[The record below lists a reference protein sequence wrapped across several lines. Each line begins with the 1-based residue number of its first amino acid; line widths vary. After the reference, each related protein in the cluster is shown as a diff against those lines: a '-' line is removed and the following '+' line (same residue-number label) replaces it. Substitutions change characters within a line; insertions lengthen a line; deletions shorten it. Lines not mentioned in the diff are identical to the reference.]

1 MAVYVDDAFV
11 HGDWGRWTGG
21 GHMQADT
28 ADELHAMAARLGL
41 RREWLQSKPT
51 RPWHDHYDLTRERRE
66 LAIELGAIPGG
77 RRETV
82 RRIATWRATRQ
93 AVGMNKTSFLGDKPV
108 NRIGFG
114 AMQLA
119 GPGVFGP
126 PRDPDGVRAVL
137 RRAVELGVD
146 HIDTAQY
153 YGPDVVNDLIRETL
167 HPYPEEL
174 KLVTKVGGR
183 RDDKG
188 AWLPAQTPAELRS
201 GVEDN
206 LRSLRVERMDL
217 VNLRLMSADPS
228 TDLLAQQ
235 IGALEDLRSEGK
247 LDLIGISEA
256 SPEAVRRAL
265 ELVDLGEV
273 QNAYSVVNRAGEDV
287 LQLCIEREVAFV
299 PYFPLGSAFT
309 GGPKQL
315 AADPAIASVAERR
328 GITATQVALAW
339 LLARYDR
346 ILLIPGTSSVAH
358 LEENM
363 AAADVELDEQD
374 LAELENATQLGNPV
388 PPAHD

>member
-1 MAVYVDDAFV
+1 
-11 HGDWGRWTGG
+11 
-21 GHMQADT
+21 
-28 ADELHAMAARLGL
+28 
-41 RREWLQSKPT
+41 
-51 RPWHDHYDLTRERRE
+51 
-66 LAIELGAIPGG
+66 
-77 RRETV
+77 
-82 RRIATWRATRQ
+82 
-93 AVGMNKTSFLGDKPV
+93 MNKTSFMGDKPV

-126 PRDPDGVRAVL
+126 PRDPDAARAVL
-137 RRAVELGVD
+137 RRAIELGVD

-153 YGPDVVNDLIRETL
+153 YGPDVVNDLIRESL
-167 HPYPEEL
+167 HPYPGNL

-188 AWLPAQTPAELRS
+188 GWLPAQTPAELRE

-217 VNLRLMSADPS
+217 VNLRLMSSETSGDV
-228 TDLLAQQ
+228 LAEQL
-235 IGALEDLRSEGK
+235 GTLEDLRNEGK

-256 SPEAVRRAL
+256 GTGDVRRAL
-265 ELVDLGEV
+265 ELVDIAEV
-273 QNAYSVVNRAGEDV
+273 QNAYSVVNRSSEEV
-287 LQLCIEREVAFV
+287 LDLCIERDIAFV
-299 PYFPLGSAFT
+299 PYFPLGSAFS

-315 AADPAIASVAERR
+315 AQDPAIAGVAGRR

-339 LLARYDR
+339 LLDRYER
-346 ILLIPGTSSVAH
+346 MLLIPGTSSVAH

-374 LAELENATQLGNPV
+374 LAELEHATQVGDPLSA
-388 PPAHD
+388 AHE